1 MSLKSFMNRDKD
13 RGNPSYR
20 RSRKQEKE
28 LAGSIGGRK
37 TAASG
42 SKDEKGDVRL
52 KRVVRIEA
60 KTTKHKSFSVTL
72 DMIRQIEDAALAA
85 DEMPVIAIEF
95 NNGAGKKVKEVAVV
109 PMYVL
114 DLIRQTDDNT

>member
-1 MSLKSFMNRDKD
+1 MSLKSFLNRDQD

-28 LAGSIGGRK
+28 LAGRIGGRK
-37 TAASG
+37 TVASG

-95 NNGAGKKVKEVAVV
+95 NDGAGKKVKEVAVV

-114 DLIRQTDDNT
+114 DMIRSAS